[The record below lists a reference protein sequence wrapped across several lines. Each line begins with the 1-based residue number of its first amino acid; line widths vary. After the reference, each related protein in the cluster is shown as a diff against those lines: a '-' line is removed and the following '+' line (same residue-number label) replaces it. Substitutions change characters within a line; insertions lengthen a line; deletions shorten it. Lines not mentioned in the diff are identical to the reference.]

1 MEDRYKI
8 VLSIAGSDS
17 IGGAGIQADIKT
29 CCSIGVYAMTAIT
42 AVTAQNS
49 TGVKGYE
56 ATSPELMRLQLNTI
70 LSDVTPDV
78 VKIGM
83 LPDTTTAEI
92 VADTLIKYNLKKIVT
107 DPVMVATS
115 GHSLSGAGVKQVL
128 LNRIIPLSTIVTPN
142 IPETIELTSLSLN
155 NFDDIVE
162 AGRIL
167 SEKFPYTSF
176 LIKGGHC
183 PENDSIT
190 DVLFTE
196 KKVKISTH
204 PYIKTNNTHGTGC
217 SLSSAIASYMALG
230 HELAEAVNFALEWE
244 SEAIEAGASMKFGS
258 PDGHGPINHL
268 FKK

>member
-128 LNRIIPLSTIVTPN
+128 LDRIIPLSTIVTPN
-142 IPETIELTSLSLN
+142 LPEATELTSLDIRNLN
-155 NFDDIVE
+155 DIIE
-162 AGRIL
+162 AGNFL
-167 SEKFPYTSF
+167 SVKYPDTAF

-183 PENDSIT
+183 PENDIIT

-196 KKVKISTH
+196 NKVKISTH

-244 SEAIEAGASMKFGS
+244 SEAIKAGSSIKFGS